1 MILKKLIGFLTG
13 RKEGGAKTDNK
24 GGEGSK
30 ERSGSPREDGWR
42 PSADRPAGAA
52 KAAAPAR
59 EGAAPR
65 PQGQGQGPRP
75 ENRDGDGERR
85 PRNRNRR
92 GPREGGDRA
101 TSPTG
106 DRPPRE
112 DRAPR
117 EGGDRGP
124 RREGGGD
131 RGPRAEGDR
140 GPRRDGGGDRG
151 PRGEG
156 DRGPRREGGGDRG
169 PRREGGR
176 GGRDGGPPPRR
187 PRKNAEE
194 GGGVVLATR
203 NTIGVDRPERIAMNE
218 VMEPEEFGPFQ
229 ELDLPRPI
237 LQAIADLGISNPTP
251 VQAQAIPIIQRG
263 RDLIASAPTGT
274 GKTAAFSL
282 PVLAH
287 LKEHGALRTLILE
300 PTRELAIQVGQ
311 SCEDYAKYTDLRVAI
326 ICGGVNYNQQL
337 ASLQEGPDLI
347 AATPGRLLDHHENK
361 HLSLD
366 SIEVV
371 ILDEV
376 DRMLDMGFLPDVRR
390 IVELC
395 RNRKQTLLFSA
406 TMPPQIEGLAQ
417 WALKDPEKMEIGVST
432 RPSETINHAFYP
444 IAFTQ
449 KLEFLL
455 ALVENQHLETVI
467 VFTRTRMGADMVA
480 ERIASSG
487 KSVVALHSDRSQSQ
501 RLEALTGFQ
510 EGRYKVLVATDIAAR
525 GLHIPNVGHV
535 INFDIPE
542 NPEDYVHRIGRT
554 GRALSTGEAHTLV
567 TGEDI
572 KCMNAIEEYI
582 GYPVQ
587 RRKLDTFEYVYN
599 RMLEGNDPGHV
610 PGKFRSTRK
619 KRR

>member
-1 MILKKLIGFLTG
+1 MFKKLISLIFG
-13 RKEGGAKTDNK
+13 RKDGADKPEGKAQ
-24 GGEGSK
+24 
-30 ERSGSPREDGWR
+30 ERPRDGGWR
-42 PSADRPAGAA
+42 PGDPQPQS
-52 KAAAPAR
+52 
-59 EGAAPR
+59 R
-65 PQGQGQGPRP
+65 PQQPRGERGPRP
-75 ENRDGDGERR
+75 ERGERPDRGDRPDRGPRPPRDGQ
-85 PRNRNRR
+85 
-92 GPREGGDRA
+92 PREGGEFGPDGDKKRRRRRRRGGNREDGPREEGQEGA
-101 TSPTG
+101 PTAERG
-106 DRPPRE
+106 ERPPRE
-112 DRAPR
+112 DR
-117 EGGDRGP
+117 GP
-124 RREGGGD
+124 RPERSGGGD
-131 RGPRAEGDR
+131 RGE
-140 GPRRDGGGDRG
+140 RRDRGGDRG
-151 PRGEG
+151 ER
-156 DRGPRREGGGDRG
+156 
-169 PRREGGR
+169 GGR
-176 GGRDGGPPPRR
+176 GGRDGGRR
-187 PRKNAEE
+187 RKNIED
-194 GGGVVLATR
+194 GGGVVLETR
-203 NTIGVDRPERIAMNE
+203 STIGVERPERIAMNE
-218 VMEPEEFGPFQ
+218 IMEPGEFGEFQ

-237 LQAIADLGISNPTP
+237 LQAIADLNITTPTP

-263 RDLIASAPTGT
+263 RDLIARAPTGT

-282 PVLAH
+282 PTLAH
-287 LKEHGALRTLILE
+287 LREHGALRVLVLE

-337 ASLQEGPDLI
+337 KSLQEGPDLI

-390 IVELC
+390 IVQFC

-406 TMPPQIEGLAQ
+406 TMPPQIESLAE
-417 WALKDPEKMEIGVST
+417 WALKEPEKMEIGVRT

-444 IAFTQ
+444 IAGTQ

-480 ERIASSG
+480 ERIASTG
-487 KSVVALHSDRSQSQ
+487 KEVAALHSDRSQSQ
-501 RLEALTGFQ
+501 RLEALNGFQ
-510 EGRYKVLVATDIAAR
+510 EGKYKVLVATDIAAR

-572 KCMNAIEEYI
+572 KYMNAIEEYI

-587 RRKLDTFEYVYN
+587 RKKLEGFEYVYN
-599 RMLEGNDPGHV
+599 RMLEGNDAGHT